1 MESAEVFWTQPR
13 IAGAVI
19 IGSTVLLLAI
29 SIPFYLRGNIRAVE
43 AQFRPIEAAVGNI
56 PVLRVASA
64 GTGPWVGFLLAGF
77 AILVIDLIRRGSVV
91 LPALAI
97 VGLTVFT
104 VAWIFESAF
113 HTGVTV
119 WAVGQ
124 LEAGEAVPDLFHQL
138 KTWLNVYVQWMVNP
152 IAFLSFIAL
161 AIASLRTGVL
171 PGWAA
176 WGVIVWSVVWV
187 FIPFPLALFPVPVF
201 LGAVLLING

>member
-1 MESAEVFWTQPR
+1 VPATEPFWTQPR
-13 IAGAVI
+13 IAGAAI
-19 IGSTVLLLAI
+19 IGATVVLLAI
-29 SIPFYLRGNIRAVE
+29 SVPFYLRGDIRAVE

-64 GTGPWVGFLLAGF
+64 GLGPWVSFMLAGF
-77 AILVIDLIRRGSVV
+77 VVLAVDLIRKGSVI

-104 VAWIFESAF
+104 VAWILEGAF

-124 LEAGEAVPDLFHQL
+124 LEAGQPLPELFHQM
-138 KTWLNVYVQWMVNP
+138 KSWLNVYVQWTVNP
-152 IAFLSFIAL
+152 LAFLSFIGL
-161 AIASLRTGVL
+161 AVASLRTGVL
-171 PGWAA
+171 PSWAA
-176 WGVIVWSVVWV
+176 WGVIVWSAIWVV
-187 FIPFPLALFPVPVF
+187 IPFPLALFPVPVF

>member
-1 MESAEVFWTQPR
+1 MGSAEVFWTQPR
-13 IAGAVI
+13 IAGALIV
-19 IGSTVLLLAI
+19 GSTLLLLAV
-29 SIPFYLRGNIRAVE
+29 SLPFYLRGDIRAVE
-43 AQFRPIEAAVGNI
+43 AQFRPIEVAVGNI

-64 GTGPWVGFLLAGF
+64 GIGPWVSILLAGLL
-77 AILVIDLIRRGSVV
+77 ILGVDLIRKGEVV
-91 LPALAI
+91 LPVLAL

-104 VAWIFESAF
+104 VVWILESAF

-124 LEAGEAVPDLFHQL
+124 LEAGEVVPDLFHQL

-152 IAFLSFIAL
+152 IAFLSFVAI
-161 AIASLRTGVL
+161 AIASLRAGVL

-176 WGVIVWSVVWV
+176 WGVIVWSAIWV

>member
-1 MESAEVFWTQPR
+1 VGTADLFWTQPR

-19 IGSTVLLLAI
+19 TGGTVLLLAI
-29 SIPFYLRGNIRAVE
+29 SVPFYLRGDIRAVE
-43 AQFRPIEAAVGNI
+43 AQFRPIEVAVGNI

-64 GTGPWVGFLLAGF
+64 GVGPWVTILLAGF
-77 AILVIDLIRRGSVV
+77 VVLCIDLIRRGNVV
-91 LPALAI
+91 LPTLAI

-104 VAWIFESAF
+104 VTWILESAF

-124 LEAGEAVPDLFHQL
+124 LEAGGAVPELFHQL

-152 IAFLSFIAL
+152 LAFLSFVAL

-176 WGVIVWSVVWV
+176 WGTIVWSAVWF
-187 FIPFPLALFPVPVF
+187 FIPFPLAIFPVPVF
-201 LGAVLLING
+201 IGTVLLVNG

>member
-1 MESAEVFWTQPR
+1 MGTADLFWTQPR

-19 IGSTVLLLAI
+19 TGGTVLLIAV
-29 SIPFYLRGNIRAVE
+29 SVPFYLRGDIRAVE
-43 AQFRPIEAAVGNI
+43 AQFRPIEIAVGNTT
-56 PVLRVASA
+56 VLRVASA
-64 GTGPWVGFLLAGF
+64 GIGPWVSILLAG
-77 AILVIDLIRRGSVV
+77 LVILGVDLIRRGEVV
-91 LPALAI
+91 LPVLAI

-104 VAWIFESAF
+104 VVWILESAF

-124 LEAGEAVPDLFHQL
+124 LEAGEAVPDMFHQL
-138 KTWLNVYVQWMVNP
+138 KNWLNVYVQWMVNP
-152 IAFLSFIAL
+152 LAFLSYVAI

-176 WGVIVWSVVWV
+176 WGVIVWGAIWF

-201 LGAVLLING
+201 VGAMLLING

>member
-1 MESAEVFWTQPR
+1 MEPAEVFWTQPR

-19 IGSTVLLLAI
+19 IGSTILLLAI
-29 SIPFYLRGNIRAVE
+29 SLPFYLRGDIRAVE
-43 AQFRPIEAAVGNI
+43 AQFRPIEVAVGNI

-64 GTGPWVGFLLAGF
+64 GIGPWVSILLGG
-77 AILVIDLIRRGSVV
+77 LVILGVDLIRKGEAV
-91 LPALAI
+91 LPVLAI
-97 VGLTVFT
+97 VGLIVFT
-104 VAWIFESAF
+104 VLWILESAF
-113 HTGVTV
+113 QTGVTV

-152 IAFLSFIAL
+152 IAFLSFIAM
-161 AIASLRTGVL
+161 AIASFRTGVL

-176 WGVIVWSVVWV
+176 WGVIVWSAIWV